1 MILIGLTGGIGMGK
15 TTAANLLLQRG
26 LSVVDTDVL
35 ARQVVEPGEPAFHEI
50 RRAFGPEVL
59 GPDGRLRRDE
69 LARQVFSDP
78 ARRQQ
83 LESIVHPRI
92 RERWLAQAAS
102 WRSEKKACAV
112 VVIPLLF
119 ETNAASS
126 FDVIVCVA
134 CSGATQ
140 RARMLGRGLTSE
152 QIDQRLRAQWP
163 IEKKMALSHY
173 VVWTEG
179 GLDVLGG
186 QIDRIL
192 ARLAGLQPL
201 SHCNPQRPL
210 PVSSP

>member
-26 LSVVDTDVL
+26 LPVIDTDVL
-35 ARQVVEPGEPAFHEI
+35 ARQVVEPGKPAFHEI

-78 ARRQQ
+78 ERRQQ
-83 LESIVHPRI
+83 LEAIVHPRI
-92 RERWLAQAAS
+92 RERWLAQVDS
-102 WRSEKKACAV
+102 WRCEKKPFAV

-119 ETNAASS
+119 ETSAAAS
-126 FDVIVCVA
+126 FDAIVCVA

-140 RARMLGRGLTSE
+140 QARLLGRGWTTD
-152 QIDQRLRAQWP
+152 QIGQRLRAQWP
-163 IEKKMALSHY
+163 IEKKMTLSHY

-179 GLDVLGG
+179 DLDVLTG
-186 QIDRIL
+186 QLDRIL
-192 ARLAGLQPL
+192 AALSGLA
-201 SHCNPQRPL
+201 
-210 PVSSP
+210 

>member
-26 LSVVDTDVL
+26 LSVVDTDVR

-112 VVIPLLF
+112 VVIPLLV

-126 FDVIVCVA
+126 FDVIASVA
-134 CSGATQ
+134 CSGPTQ
-140 RARMLGRGLTSE
+140 PARMMGR
-152 QIDQRLRAQWP
+152 
-163 IEKKMALSHY
+163 
-173 VVWTEG
+173 
-179 GLDVLGG
+179 
-186 QIDRIL
+186 
-192 ARLAGLQPL
+192 
-201 SHCNPQRPL
+201 
-210 PVSSP
+210 

>member
-26 LSVVDTDVL
+26 LPVVDTDIL
-35 ARQVVEPGEPAFHEI
+35 ARQVMEPGEPAFDEI

-59 GPDGRLRRDE
+59 RPDGRVRRDE
-69 LARQVFSDP
+69 LARQVFSNP

-92 RERWLAQAAS
+92 RERWLAQVAS
-102 WRSEKKACAV
+102 WRGQKKPCAV

-119 ETNAASS
+119 ETNAAAS
-126 FDVIVCVA
+126 FDAIVCVA
-134 CSGATQ
+134 CSGAVQ
-140 RARMLGRGLTSE
+140 RDRLLGRGWTLE
-152 QIDQRLRAQWP
+152 QIGQRLRAQWP
-163 IEKKMALSHY
+163 IEKKMTLSHY

-186 QIDRIL
+186 QFYRIL